1 MKATLRS
8 TLSRA
13 VVYGGVS
20 AASRAVFPK
29 RGAVVF
35 YAHRLATDS
44 LGFLL
49 ALRPDWFEEQIAH
62 LARHYRFISLDEL
75 AAHYATRTPIPK
87 NTAVMTFDDG
97 FKDNLDVGLPILRK
111 YGVPATIFV
120 VTRSAETGE
129 LPWPQRLGYV
139 YQHAP
144 AESLGLPASVTYE
157 ERRQAFLQ
165 VRSEM
170 FPLHREKR
178 DAHIQ
183 ALADQHGVVLPMDKV
198 LRWDDLREM
207 AQYDVVAGAHTYSH
221 PWLGFIPRE
230 EARRELEKCRDDLRD
245 NLGIENA
252 PFCFPAGSC
261 NPGLVEL
268 VEEVGFSCSFLP
280 NLPYRVN
287 TLHNADAYSL
297 SRIGLPM
304 APAVEL
310 ESYLDGPIYPVR
322 RALNALSRKE
332 AVYSND
338 ERWRRESE
346 AAAQLSPSA

>member
-1 MKATLRS
+1 MKAAFRS

-13 VVYGGVS
+13 VVRSGVS
-20 AASRAVFPK
+20 AVSRAAFPK

-97 FKDNLDVGLPILRK
+97 FKDNLDVGLPILKRH
-111 YGVPATIFV
+111 GIPATIFV
-120 VTRSAETGE
+120 VTRTAETGE

-144 AESLGLPASVTYE
+144 AQSLGLAEDVTYE

-165 VRSEM
+165 IRSDM
-170 FPLHREKR
+170 FPLGREER

-183 ALADQHGVVLPMDKV
+183 ALADQHGVVLPMDKM
-198 LRWDDLREM
+198 LMWDDLREM
-207 AQYDVVAGAHTYSH
+207 AKCDVVAAAHTYSH
-221 PWLGFIPRE
+221 PWLGFISRE
-230 EARRELEKCRDDLRD
+230 EARWELEKSRDDLRE
-245 NLGIENA
+245 NLGIESS

-261 NPGLVEL
+261 NPGLVEM
-268 VEEVGFSCSFLP
+268 VKDVGFTCSFLP

-287 TLHNADAYSL
+287 TLHNADAHSL
-297 SRIGLPM
+297 SRVGLPM
-304 APAVEL
+304 APALEL
-310 ESYLDGPIYPVR
+310 ESYLDGPVYPVR

-332 AVYSND
+332 VVYSND

-346 AAAQLSPSA
+346 AARSSW

>member
-1 MKATLRS
+1 MKAAVRS
-8 TLSRA
+8 AISRA

-49 ALRPDWFEEQIAH
+49 ALRPDWFEQQIAH
-62 LARHYRFISLDEL
+62 LARHYRFIPLTEL
-75 AAHYATRTPIPK
+75 AEHYATGTPIPK

-144 AESLGLPASVTYE
+144 AASLGLAESVTYE
-157 ERRQAFLQ
+157 ERRQAFLK
-165 VRSEM
+165 VRSNM
-170 FPLHREKR
+170 FPLLREDR
-178 DAHIQ
+178 DDYIQ
-183 ALADQHGVVLPMDKV
+183 GLADKHGVTLPMDKV

-207 AQYDVVAGAHTYSH
+207 ATYDVVSAAHTYSH

-230 EARRELEKCRDDLRD
+230 EVRRELERCQNDLRD
-245 NLGIENA
+245 NLGLENT

-261 NPGLVEL
+261 NPGLVEI
-268 VEEVGFSCSFLP
+268 VKEMGFSCSFLP

-287 TLHNADAYSL
+287 TLENSDAYSL
-297 SRIGLPM
+297 SRVGLPM

-310 ESYLDGPIYPVR
+310 EAQLDGPFYPAR
-322 RALNALSRKE
+322 KALSALSRAPVE
-332 AVYSND
+332 YSND
-338 ERWRRESE
+338 ERWRRESGV
-346 AAAQLSPSA
+346 SP